1 MRPLS
6 HKKKKGSMPRNFS
19 LSIKAHDE
27 KAVVEF
33 PLDSVREENDNFD
46 EFEREVGTDEL
57 AFPGPRTSNQV
68 IVHKQYQ
75 DNVVNKTLRT
85 TQAYRL
91 TGHDSVTDPYEIEY
105 DKDKGPPKMM
115 SV

>member
-19 LSIKAHDE
+19 LSIRAHDE

-33 PLDSVREENDNFD
+33 PLDSVREENDAFD
-46 EFEREVGTDEL
+46 EFEREDESQY
-57 AFPGPRTSNQV
+57 PGPRGSSQV

-85 TQAYRL
+85 T
-91 TGHDSVTDPYEIEY
+91 
-105 DKDKGPPKMM
+105 
-115 SV
+115 